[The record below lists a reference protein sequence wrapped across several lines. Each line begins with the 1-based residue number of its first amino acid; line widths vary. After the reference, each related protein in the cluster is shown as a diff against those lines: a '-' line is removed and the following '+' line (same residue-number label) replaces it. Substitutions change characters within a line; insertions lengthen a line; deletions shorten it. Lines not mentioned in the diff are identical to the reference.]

1 MPTVDVTTN
10 RGQRLQ
16 PGACRDLCSR
26 PCIPVCLLFFCLALL
41 VQILCS
47 VFEYGYPIERDI
59 TENDGLF
66 KLNTAFKFSTYEP
79 PPTKQ
84 RPQSASMMSV
94 VDQPMSLPNM
104 EFDINATELLR
115 QTPKVWLNFLL
126 SRSANIVTK
135 LPVLLCE
142 TCVSWIWEFWYI
154 CLQTRFYYYL
164 L

>member
-1 MPTVDVTTN
+1 MFSSGP
-10 RGQRLQ
+10 RI
-16 PGACRDLCSR
+16 PFLC
-26 PCIPVCLLFFCLALL
+26 ILFFCLALL

-84 RPQSASMMSV
+84 IPQSASMMSV

-104 EFDINATELLR
+104 ECDINATELLR
-115 QTPKVWLNFLL
+115 QTPKV
-126 SRSANIVTK
+126 
-135 LPVLLCE
+135 
-142 TCVSWIWEFWYI
+142 
-154 CLQTRFYYYL
+154 
-164 L
+164 